1 MDITA
6 GLLQNPLDH
15 SLFAPTAARIGALLM
30 VGALLV
36 GVVERKRWR
45 DLRETTLF
53 KRVFSW
59 AVMAPTFLLAVFVG
73 GPIGLVI
80 IVYLIVQGLAEYTRL
95 VGIERNYAWLL
106 VFAGVATPMLTGLLS
121 PYFLFAPLAF
131 FVLVTLIPIISGQVQ
146 GAHLQVT
153 SALFG
158 FMYLPFFLSYLVFI
172 RVVEPD
178 GIEMLLLV
186 GVSVAL
192 SDVIAFVVGSTVGG
206 PRIAPKVS
214 PNKTW
219 AGASGNIIGAFAGLA
234 LMWFAIPDDWSLATR
249 IITPLVLGLAA
260 LWGDLIESFVK
271 RDFKVKDAGTLLP
284 GFGGVLDRIDSL
296 LVALP
301 ISYYAIVIT
310 QHFSDGPRA

>member
-6 GLLQNPLDH
+6 GLFQNPLDH
-15 SLFAPTAARIGALLM
+15 SLFAPTAVRIGVLLV

-45 DLRETTLF
+45 DLRSTTLF

-106 VFAGVATPMLTGLLS
+106 VFAGVATPLLTGFLS

-131 FVLVTLIPIISGQVQ
+131 FVLVTLIPIISGHVQ

-192 SDVIAFVVGSTVGG
+192 SDVVAFVVGSAAGG
-206 PRIAPKVS
+206 PRIAPKIS

-219 AGASGNIIGAFAGLA
+219 AGATGNIIGAFAGLA
-234 LMWFAIPDDWSLATR
+234 LMWFAIPEDWSMATR

-310 QHFSDGPRA
+310 QHFTDGPRA

>member
-1 MDITA
+1 MIA
-6 GLLQNPLDH
+6 ALFQNPLDH
-15 SLFAPTAARIGALLM
+15 VLFAPTALRIGVLLL
-30 VGALLV
+30 VAALLV
-36 GVVERKRWR
+36 GLVERKPWR
-45 DLRETTLF
+45 ELRETTLF
-53 KRVFSW
+53 KRILSW
-59 AVMAPTFLLAVFVG
+59 SVMAPTFLLAVFVG
-73 GPIGLVI
+73 GPLAFVI
-80 IVYLIVQGLAEYTRL
+80 IVYLIIQGLAEYERL
-95 VGIERNYAWLL
+95 VGIERPYAWLL
-106 VFAGVATPMLTGLLS
+106 LFAGIATPLLTGLLS

-131 FVLVTLIPIISGQVQ
+131 FVLVTLVPIISGEVE

-158 FMYLPFFLSYLVFI
+158 FLYLPFFLSYLVFI
-172 RVVEPD
+172 KIVEPD
-178 GIEMLLLV
+178 GVEMLLLV

-192 SDVIAFVVGSTVGG
+192 SDVIAFVVGSVVGG
-206 PRIAPKVS
+206 PRIAPNVS

-219 AGASGNIIGAFAGLA
+219 SGAAGNIVGAFAGLA
-234 LMWFAIPDDWSLATR
+234 LMWFAIPEDWSMATR

-310 QHFSDGPRA
+310 QHFTSGPRA

>member
-1 MDITA
+1 MMAD
-6 GLLQNPLDH
+6 LLDNPIDH
-15 SLFAPTAARIGALLM
+15 ALFAPTLVR
-30 VGALLV
+30 VGALLIIGALIV
-36 GVVERKRWR
+36 VLVERKPWR
-45 DLRETTLF
+45 DLRDTILF
-53 KRVFSW
+53 KRILSW
-59 AVMAPTFLLAVFVG
+59 SLMAPTFLAAVFVG

-80 IVYLIVQGLAEYTRL
+80 VIYLIVQGLAEYERL
-95 VGIERNYAWLL
+95 VGIERRYAWLL
-106 VFAGVATPMLTGLLS
+106 LFAGIATPVLTGLLS

-131 FVLVTLIPIISGQVQ
+131 FVLVTLIPIVSGAVE

-158 FMYLPFFLSYLVFI
+158 FLYIPFFLSYLVFI
-172 RVVEPD
+172 RLNEIN
-178 GIEMLLLV
+178 GLEILLLV

-192 SDVIAFVVGSTVGG
+192 SDVVAFITGSLVGG
-206 PRIAPKVS
+206 PLLAPEVS

-219 AGASGNIIGAFAGLA
+219 AGVAGNVAGAFAGWG
-234 LMWFAIPDDWSLATR
+234 LMWFAIPEEWTIATR
-249 IITPLVLGLAA
+249 VLAPIVLGLAA
-260 LWGDLIESFVK
+260 VWGDLIESFVK

-310 QHFSDGPRA
+310 QHFTFTPAR

>member
-1 MDITA
+1 MNIGA
-6 GLLQNPLDH
+6 GLFQNPLDH
-15 SLFAPTAARIGALLM
+15 SLFAPTAARIGVLLV
-30 VGALLV
+30 VGAVLV
-36 GVVERKRWR
+36 AVVERKPWGE
-45 DLRETTLF
+45 LRQTTLF

-106 VFAGVATPMLTGLLS
+106 VFAGVATPMLTGFLS

-131 FVLVTLIPIISGQVQ
+131 FVLVTLIPIVTGQVE

-178 GIEMLLLV
+178 GVEMLLLV

-192 SDVIAFVVGSTVGG
+192 SDVVAFVVGSAIGG
-206 PRIAPKVS
+206 ARIAPKVS

-219 AGASGNIIGAFAGLA
+219 AGAAGNVLGAFAGLA

-249 IITPLVLGLAA
+249 IVTPVVLGLAA

-310 QHFSDGPRA
+310 QHFTAGAGA

>member
-1 MDITA
+1 MDTMA
-6 GLLQNPLDH
+6 AVFSNPFDDP
-15 SLFAPTAARIGALLM
+15 LFAPTATRIGALLV

-36 GVVERKRWR
+36 AVIERKPWPE
-45 DLRETTLF
+45 LRETTLF
-53 KRVFSW
+53 KRVLSW
-59 AVMAPTFLLAVFVG
+59 SVMAPTFLVAVFVG
-73 GPIGLVI
+73 GPIGLAI
-80 IVYLIVQGLAEYTRL
+80 IVYLIIQGLAEYQRL
-95 VGIERNYAWLL
+95 VGIERSYAWLL
-106 VFAGVATPMLTGLLS
+106 VFAGVATPLLTGLLS

-131 FVLVTLIPIISGQVQ
+131 FVLVTLIPIVTGRVE

-178 GIEMLLLV
+178 GVEMLLLV

-192 SDVIAFVVGSTVGG
+192 SDVVAFVVGSTLGG
-206 PRIAPKVS
+206 PRVAPKVS

-219 AGASGNIIGAFAGLA
+219 TGVGGNIVGAFAGLA

-249 IITPLVLGLAA
+249 IITPAVLGLAA

-310 QHFSDGPRA
+310 QHFTFSPRA

>member
-1 MDITA
+1 MTLGSLFA
-6 GLLQNPLDH
+6 NPLDNQ
-15 SLFAPTAARIGALLM
+15 LFGPTVVRIGALLAI
-30 VGALLV
+30 GALIVVL
-36 GVVERKRWR
+36 VERKPWR
-45 DLRETTLF
+45 ELRETTLF
-53 KRVFSW
+53 KRIFSW
-59 AVMAPTFLLAVFVG
+59 SVMAPTFLAAVFVG

-80 IVYLIVQGLAEYTRL
+80 VIYLIVQGLAEYERL
-95 VGIERNYAWLL
+95 VGIERRYAWLL
-106 VFAGVATPMLTGLLS
+106 LFAGVATPVLTGLLS

-131 FVLVTLIPIISGQVQ
+131 FVLVTLIPIVSGEVE

-158 FMYLPFFLSYLVFI
+158 FLYIPFFLSYLVFI
-172 RVVEPD
+172 RLTQVNGLEL
-178 GIEMLLLV
+178 LLLV

-192 SDVIAFVVGSTVGG
+192 SDVIAFVTGSVVGG
-206 PRIAPKVS
+206 PLLAPNVS

-219 AGASGNIIGAFAGLA
+219 AGLAGNIVGAFAGWA
-234 LMWFAIPDDWSLATR
+234 LMWFAVPEEWTVVTR
-249 IITPLVLGLAA
+249 IVAPLVLGLAA
-260 LWGDLIESFVK
+260 VWGDLIESFVK

-310 QHFSDGPRA
+310 QHFSFAPPG

>member
-1 MDITA
+1 MNMA
-6 GLLQNPLDH
+6 GLFQNPLDH
-15 SLFAPTAARIGALLM
+15 SLFAPTALRIGVLLLI
-30 VGALLV
+30 GAVLV
-36 GVVERKRWR
+36 GVVERKPWR

-80 IVYLIVQGLAEYTRL
+80 IVYLIIQGLAEYTRL
-95 VGIERNYAWLL
+95 VGIERSYAWLL
-106 VFAGVATPMLTGLLS
+106 VFAGVATPLLTGFLS

-131 FVLVTLIPIISGQVQ
+131 FILVTLIPILTGQVE
-146 GAHLQVT
+146 GAHIQVT

-158 FMYLPFFLSYLVFI
+158 FLYLPFFLSYLVFI

-192 SDVIAFVVGSTVGG
+192 SDVVAFVVGSVVGG
-206 PRIAPKVS
+206 PRVAPKVS

-219 AGASGNIIGAFAGLA
+219 AGAVGNILGAFAGLA
-234 LMWFAIPDDWSLATR
+234 LMWFAIPDDWSVVTR
-249 IITPLVLGLAA
+249 IVTPVVLGLAA

-310 QHFSDGPRA
+310 QHFTVVPRA

>member
-1 MDITA
+1 MILGA
-6 GLLQNPLDH
+6 LLANPLDNE
-15 SLFAPTAARIGALLM
+15 LFAPTVIRIGALL
-30 VGALLV
+30 VLGALIVTL
-36 GVVERKRWR
+36 VERKPWR
-45 DLRETTLF
+45 ELRETTLF
-53 KRVFSW
+53 KRIFSW
-59 AVMAPTFLLAVFVG
+59 SVMAPTFLAAVFVG

-80 IVYLIVQGLAEYTRL
+80 VIYLIVQGLAEYERL
-95 VGIERNYAWLL
+95 VGIERRYAWLL
-106 VFAGVATPMLTGLLS
+106 LFAGVATPILTGLLS

-131 FVLVTLIPIISGQVQ
+131 FVLVTLIPIVSGEVE

-158 FMYLPFFLSYLVFI
+158 FLYIPFFLSYLVFI
-172 RVVEPD
+172 RLTQVNGLEL
-178 GIEMLLLV
+178 LLLV

-192 SDVIAFVVGSTVGG
+192 SDVIAFVTGSVVGG
-206 PRIAPKVS
+206 RLLAPNVS

-219 AGASGNIIGAFAGLA
+219 AGLVGNIIGAFAGWG
-234 LMWFAIPDDWSLATR
+234 LMWFAVPEEWTVVTR
-249 IITPLVLGLAA
+249 IVAPLVLGLAA
-260 LWGDLIESFVK
+260 VWGDLIESFVK

-310 QHFSDGPRA
+310 QHFSYAPPG

>member
-1 MDITA
+1 
-6 GLLQNPLDH
+6 
-15 SLFAPTAARIGALLM
+15 
-30 VGALLV
+30 
-36 GVVERKRWR
+36 
-45 DLRETTLF
+45 
-53 KRVFSW
+53 
-59 AVMAPTFLLAVFVG
+59 MAPTFLVAVFVG
-73 GPIGLVI
+73 GPIGLLI
-80 IVYLIVQGLAEYTRL
+80 IVYLIIQGLAEYQRL
-95 VGIERNYAWLL
+95 VGIERSYAWLL
-106 VFAGVATPMLTGLLS
+106 VFAGVATPLLTGLLS

-131 FVLVTLIPIISGQVQ
+131 FVLVTLIPIITGRVE

-178 GIEMLLLV
+178 GVEMLLLV

-192 SDVIAFVVGSTVGG
+192 SDVVAFVVGSALGG
-206 PRIAPKVS
+206 PRVAPRVS

-219 AGASGNIIGAFAGLA
+219 AGVGGNIVGAFAGLA
-234 LMWFAIPDDWSLATR
+234 LMWFAIPQEWSVATR
-249 IITPLVLGLAA
+249 VITPTVLGLAA
-260 LWGDLIESFVK
+260 FWGDLIESFVK

-310 QHFSDGPRA
+310 QHFTVVPRA